1 MHTRPNNFVKYILK
15 FIVNLVTWFAVAID
29 LLTRMFYNKRCYCI
43 IILILKRP
51 DIKIFINNI

>member
-51 DIKIFINNI
+51 DIKIFINNM